1 MIHLTQ
7 TRPTPTRLASS
18 RLSLPAL
25 LVGTALAAVCTLPA
39 PALPAPVPAAPVP
52 VDAPAL
58 PPAAGLP
65 IGPGLTR
72 ADTSEPPVALNGPLV
87 GTAAEALGAELA
99 QGVEA
104 LSDPEAILA
113 HCRARIAV
121 TRAPAGAPLAAAALS
136 ACEAGV
142 AVPLR
147 AAVEAVIA
155 RDLAALEAAPETL
168 DGLLATDG
176 YALPPRIEAW
186 LSRSEAAEALAPLRA
201 TLAEARA
208 AMVARREAVIAA
220 EARALDARIAA
231 VDPARDDRDALPDCA
246 VYDRGTR
253 WTAPLLG
260 QCRQARATFEARRTE
275 IRCQRLFAAAEATE
289 ALQAAQ
295 IDLGGGESVALR
307 ILACE
312 WGLEAA
318 LDARGGLFSK
328 PRHDLTLQIGTEDT
342 PLALTGRLQAPAPGT
357 SSGEAGNDAWRLT
370 GITVTPGRLAE
381 GLDPD
386 APDTLRRCLGDPD
399 SCTE

>member
-1 MIHLTQ
+1 MIHLTPTRT
-7 TRPTPTRLASS
+7 TRPASS

-25 LVGTALAAVCTLPA
+25 LLGSALAAVCTLPA
-39 PALPAPVPAAPVP
+39 PALPAPIPAAPVP

-58 PPAAGLP
+58 PPAAGV
-65 IGPGLTR
+65 TR
-72 ADTSEPPVALNGPLV
+72 AEA
-87 GTAAEALGAELA
+87 AAEALGAELA
-99 QGVEA
+99 QGVEV
-104 LSDPEAILA
+104 LTYPEAILA
-113 HCRARIAV
+113 HCRARIAA
-121 TRAPAGAPLAAAALS
+121 TRAPAGASLAAAALS
-136 ACEAGV
+136 ACEARV

-155 RDLAALEAAPETL
+155 RDLAVLEAAPETL

-176 YALPPRIEAW
+176 YALAPRIEAW
-186 LSRSEAAEALAPLRA
+186 LSRSEAEGALAPLRA
-201 TLAEARA
+201 TLTEARA
-208 AMVARREAVIAA
+208 AMTARREAVIAA

-231 VDPARDDRDALPDCA
+231 LDPARDDRDALPDCA
-246 VYDRGTR
+246 VYDQGTR

-260 QCRQARATFEARRTE
+260 RCRQARATFEARRTE
-275 IRCQRLFAAAEATE
+275 IRCQRLFAAAEAPE

-312 WGLEAA
+312 WGLDAA

-328 PRHDLTLQIGTEDT
+328 PRHDLTLQLGTEDA
-342 PLALTGRLQAPAPGT
+342 PLALTGWLQAPAPGT
-357 SSGEAGNDAWRLT
+357 SSGDAGDAAWRLT

-386 APDTLRRCLGDPD
+386 APDTLRQCLGNPA

>member
-7 TRPTPTRLASS
+7 TCPTPMRLASS
-18 RLSLPAL
+18 RLSMPAL
-25 LVGTALAAVCTLPA
+25 LLSTALAAVCTLPE
-39 PALPAPVPAAPVP
+39 PALSAPVPAEPIP

-58 PPAAGLP
+58 PLAAGV
-65 IGPGLTR
+65 TR
-72 ADTSEPPVALNGPLV
+72 AEAAEGTGALTEPLV

-113 HCRARIAV
+113 HCRARIVA
-121 TRAPAGAPLAAAALS
+121 TRAPAGASLAEAALS
-136 ACEAGV
+136 TCEARV

-176 YALPPRIEAW
+176 YALAPRIEAW

-208 AMVARREAVIAA
+208 AMAARREAVIAA

-231 VDPARDDRDALPDCA
+231 LDPARDDRDALPDCA
-246 VYDRGTR
+246 VYDQGTR

-275 IRCQRLFAAAEATE
+275 IRCQHLFEAAEAPE
-289 ALQAAQ
+289 ALQMAQ
-295 IDLGGGESVALR
+295 IDLGGGETVALR

-318 LDARGGLFSK
+318 LDARGGLFFK
-328 PRHDLTLQIGTEDT
+328 PRHDLTLQIGTEDA
-342 PLALTGRLQAPAPGT
+342 PLALTGRLQAPEADT
-357 SSGEAGNDAWRLT
+357 SSGDAGDDTWRLT

-386 APDTLRRCLGDPD
+386 APATLRRCLGDPA

>member
-1 MIHLTQ
+1 MIHLTP
-7 TRPTPTRLASS
+7 TRPAPTCPTPTRSAST
-18 RLSLPAL
+18 RPSLPAL
-25 LVGTALAAVCTLPA
+25 LLGTALAAICMLPA
-39 PALPAPVPAAPVP
+39 PALPAPVPAESIP
-52 VDAPAL
+52 VDAPS
-58 PPAAGLP
+58 PPAAGLMRAEAAGGTGAP
-65 IGPGLTR
+65 IGP
-72 ADTSEPPVALNGPLV
+72 LV
-87 GTAAEALGAELA
+87 DAAAEALGAELA

-104 LSDPEAILA
+104 LTDPEAIVA
-113 HCRARIAV
+113 HCRARIAA
-121 TRAPAGAPLAAAALS
+121 TRAPDGAPLAEAALS
-136 ACEAGV
+136 ACEARV

-176 YALPPRIEAW
+176 YALAPRIEAW
-186 LSRSEAAEALAPLRA
+186 LSRSEAAEALAPLHA

-208 AMVARREAVIAA
+208 AMTARREAVIAA
-220 EARALDARIAA
+220 EAHALDARIAA

-260 QCRQARATFEARRTE
+260 RCRQARATFEARRTE
-275 IRCQRLFAAAEATE
+275 IRCQRLFAAAEAPE
-289 ALQAAQ
+289 ALRMAQ

-307 ILACE
+307 TLACE

-328 PRHDLTLQIGTEDT
+328 PRHDLTLQIGTEDA
-342 PLALTGRLQAPAPGT
+342 PLALTGRLQVPEAAA
-357 SSGEAGNDAWRLT
+357 SGGDAGDIPWRLT

-386 APDTLRRCLGDPD
+386 APATLRRCLGDPA

>member
-1 MIHLTQ
+1 MIHLTP
-7 TRPTPTRLASS
+7 TRPVPTCPTPTRPAST

-25 LVGTALAAVCTLPA
+25 LLGTALAAVCTLPA

-58 PPAAGLP
+58 PAGR
-65 IGPGLTR
+65 GVTQ
-72 ADTSEPPVALNGPLV
+72 ADTSEPSGALNGPLV
-87 GTAAEALGAELA
+87 DATAEALGAELA

-104 LSDPEAILA
+104 LTDPEAILA
-113 HCRARIAV
+113 HCRARIAA
-121 TRAPAGAPLAAAALS
+121 TRAPVGASLAEAALS
-136 ACEAGV
+136 ACEARA

-155 RDLAALEAAPETL
+155 RDLAVLEAAPETL

-186 LSRSEAAEALAPLRA
+186 LSRSEADGALAPLHA

-208 AMVARREAVIAA
+208 AMAARREAVIAA
-220 EARALDARIAA
+220 EAHALDARITA

-275 IRCQRLFAAAEATE
+275 IRCQRLFAAAEAPE
-289 ALQAAQ
+289 ALRMAQ
-295 IDLGGGESVALR
+295 IDLGGGETVALR

-328 PRHDLTLQIGTEDT
+328 PRHDLTLQIGTEDA
-342 PLALTGRLQAPAPGT
+342 PLALTGRLQAPEAGAPG
-357 SSGEAGNDAWRLT
+357 GDAGDIPWRLT

-386 APDTLRRCLGDPD
+386 APDTLRRCLGNPA

>member
-7 TRPTPTRLASS
+7 TRPTPTRLTSN

-25 LVGTALAAVCTLPA
+25 LLGTALAAVCTLPA

-58 PPAAGLP
+58 PPAAGVK
-65 IGPGLTR
+65 R
-72 ADTSEPPVALNGPLV
+72 AEA
-87 GTAAEALGAELA
+87 AAEALGAELA

-104 LSDPEAILA
+104 LTDPEAILA
-113 HCRARIAV
+113 HCRARIAA
-121 TRAPAGAPLAAAALS
+121 TRAPDGAPLAEAALS
-136 ACEAGV
+136 ACEARV

-176 YALPPRIEAW
+176 YALAPRID
-186 LSRSEAAEALAPLRA
+186 RSGAAEALAPLHA

-208 AMVARREAVIAA
+208 AMAARRDAVIVA

-231 VDPARDDRDALPDCA
+231 LDPARDDRDALPDCA
-246 VYDRGTR
+246 VYDQGTR

-275 IRCQRLFAAAEATE
+275 IRCQRLFAAAEAPE
-289 ALQAAQ
+289 ALRMAQ
-295 IDLGGGESVALR
+295 IDLGGGETVALR

-328 PRHDLTLQIGTEDT
+328 PRHDLTLQIGTEDA
-342 PLALTGRLQAPAPGT
+342 PLALTGRLQAPEAGAPG
-357 SSGEAGNDAWRLT
+357 GDAGDIPWRLT

-386 APDTLRRCLGDPD
+386 APDTLRRCLGDPA

>member
-1 MIHLTQ
+1 MIHLTP
-7 TRPTPTRLASS
+7 TRPVPSRPTPTRPASNC
-18 RLSLPAL
+18 LSLPAL
-25 LVGTALAAVCTLPA
+25 LLGTALAAVCTLPA
-39 PALPAPVPAAPVP
+39 PALAAPVPAEPIP
-52 VDAPAL
+52 VDAPA
-58 PPAAGLP
+58 PPAAGL
-65 IGPGLTR
+65 TR
-72 ADTSEPPVALNGPLV
+72 AEAAGATGALTEPLV

-113 HCRARIAV
+113 HCRARIVA

-136 ACEAGV
+136 ACEARV

-176 YALPPRIEAW
+176 YALAPRIEAW
-186 LSRSEAAEALAPLRA
+186 LSRSEAAEALAPLHA

-208 AMVARREAVIAA
+208 AMAARREAVIAA
-220 EARALDARIAA
+220 ETRALDARIAA
-231 VDPARDDRDALPDCA
+231 LDPARDHRDALPDCA
-246 VYDRGTR
+246 VYDRGRR

-260 QCRQARATFEARRTE
+260 RCRQARATFEARRTE
-275 IRCQRLFAAAEATE
+275 IRCQRLFAAAEAPE

-295 IDLGGGESVALR
+295 IDLGGGETVALR

-328 PRHDLTLQIGTEDT
+328 PRHDLTLQIGTEDA
-342 PLALTGRLQAPAPGT
+342 PLALTGRLQAPDPDT
-357 SSGEAGNDAWRLT
+357 SSDEAENDAWRLT
-370 GITVTPGRLAE
+370 GISVTPGRLAE

-386 APDTLRRCLGDPD
+386 APNTLRRCLGNPA

>member
-7 TRPTPTRLASS
+7 TRPTPTRLASNP
-18 RLSLPAL
+18 LSLPTL
-25 LVGTALAAVCTLPA
+25 LLGTALAAVCTLPT

-58 PPAAGLP
+58 PGD
-65 IGPGLTR
+65 PGLMR
-72 ADTSEPPVALNGPLV
+72 ADTSGATGALTGPLV
-87 GTAAEALGAELA
+87 GRAAEALGAELA
-99 QGVEA
+99 QGVE
-104 LSDPEAILA
+104 LLTDPEAILA
-113 HCRARIAV
+113 HCRARIAA
-121 TRAPAGAPLAAAALS
+121 TRAPVGAPLAAAALS
-136 ACEAGV
+136 ACEARA

-147 AAVEAVIA
+147 AAVETLIA

-176 YALPPRIEAW
+176 YALAPRIEAW
-186 LSRSEAAEALAPLRA
+186 LSRNEAAEALAPLHA

-208 AMVARREAVIAA
+208 AMAARREAVIAA

-231 VDPARDDRDALPDCA
+231 VDPARDDRDALPDCG

-260 QCRQARATFEARRTE
+260 RCRQARATFEARRTE
-275 IRCQRLFAAAEATE
+275 IRCQRLFAAVEAPE

-295 IDLGGGESVALR
+295 IDLGGGETVALR

-318 LDARGGLFSK
+318 LNARGGLFSK
-328 PRHDLTLQIGTEDT
+328 PRHDLTLQIGTEDAA
-342 PLALTGRLQAPAPGT
+342 LALTGRLQAPEPGV
-357 SSGEAGNDAWRLT
+357 SGDDAGDATWRLT

-386 APDTLRRCLGDPD
+386 APATLRRCLGDPA

>member
-25 LVGTALAAVCTLPA
+25 LLGTALAAVCTLPA

-58 PPAAGLP
+58 PAGR
-65 IGPGLTR
+65 GMTR
-72 ADTSEPPVALNGPLV
+72 ADTSEATGALTGPLV
-87 GTAAEALGAELA
+87 DAAAEGLGAELA

-113 HCRARIAV
+113 HCRARIAA

-136 ACEAGV
+136 ACETRA

-155 RDLAALEAAPETL
+155 RDLAVLEAAPETL

-176 YALPPRIEAW
+176 YALAPGIEAW
-186 LSRSEAAEALAPLRA
+186 LSRPDAAKALAPLRA

-208 AMVARREAVIAA
+208 AMTARRQAVIAA
-220 EARALDARIAA
+220 EARALDAR
-231 VDPARDDRDALPDCA
+231 
-246 VYDRGTR
+246 
-253 WTAPLLG
+253 
-260 QCRQARATFEARRTE
+260 
-275 IRCQRLFAAAEATE
+275 
-289 ALQAAQ
+289 
-295 IDLGGGESVALR
+295 
-307 ILACE
+307 
-312 WGLEAA
+312 
-318 LDARGGLFSK
+318 GGLFSR
-328 PRHDLTLQIGTEDT
+328 PRHDLTLQIGTGDAA
-342 PLALTGRLQAPAPGT
+342 LALTGRLQAPEADT
-357 SSGEAGNDAWRLT
+357 SSGEAGKDAWHLT

-386 APDTLRRCLGDPD
+386 APDTLRRCLGNPA

>member
-7 TRPTPTRLASS
+7 TRPTPTRLASNP
-18 RLSLPAL
+18 LSLPAL
-25 LVGTALAAVCTLPA
+25 LLGTALAAVCTLPA

-58 PPAAGLP
+58 PG
-65 IGPGLTR
+65 GPGLMR
-72 ADTSEPPVALNGPLV
+72 ADTSGATGALTGPLV
-87 GTAAEALGAELA
+87 DATAEALGAELA

-104 LSDPEAILA
+104 LTDPEAILA
-113 HCRARIAV
+113 HCRARIAA
-121 TRAPAGAPLAAAALS
+121 TRAPVGGPLAEAALS
-136 ACEAGV
+136 ACEARV

-147 AAVEAVIA
+147 AAIEAVIA

-176 YALPPRIEAW
+176 YALAPRIEAW
-186 LSRSEAAEALAPLRA
+186 LSRNEAAEALAPLHA

-208 AMVARREAVIAA
+208 AMAARREAVIAA

-231 VDPARDDRDALPDCA
+231 LNPARDDRDALPDCA

-275 IRCQRLFAAAEATE
+275 TRCQRLFAAAGAPE

-295 IDLGGGESVALR
+295 IDLGGGETVALR

-318 LDARGGLFSK
+318 LDARGGLFST
-328 PRHDLTLQIGTEDT
+328 PRHDLTLQIGAEDAA
-342 PLALTGRLQAPAPGT
+342 LALTGRLQAPEADT
-357 SSGEAGNDAWRLT
+357 SSGEAGKDAWRLT

-386 APDTLRRCLGDPD
+386 APDTLRRCLGNPA